1 MGFNIFVRC
10 NLFDVYAEC
19 AHGHMVARKCGK
31 MITHYF
37 GSKFYFWMKKYNIVV
52 IVFSFDFEG
61 KMNYLIPLCVHEKEC
76 ALKKYETKTLE
87 SFQPFASYK

>member
-1 MGFNIFVRC
+1 MGFNIFVKC
-10 NLFDVYAEC
+10 NLFDIYAEC

-61 KMNYLIPLCVHEKEC
+61 KMKQNPWKVFNLLQVIND
-76 ALKKYETKTLE
+76 
-87 SFQPFASYK
+87 